1 MGTIVLAYHGDVA
14 KCRPPLP
21 SGGTVRIHEISD
33 MG

>member
-14 KCRPPLP
+14 KRRPPLA
-21 SGGTVRIHEISD
+21 SGGTVRIPEIPD